1 MAGTLPAAPTLGSM
15 SAFGSGSRNA
25 AGGNPQVLEIP
36 PGPAGLEVLWQ
47 PLAEALAGG
56 PALAPIPQPS
66 PATPQPVVDAMVAAA
81 RPNEPVAADTALVV
95 ATSGSTGNPR
105 GVELSGAAVQA
116 LTAEVNARAGG
127 NPAWVL
133 AIPATSI
140 GGLNVAIRAHAAGQ
154 PPIAL
159 DSLAGATPFTAEVFA
174 RGVEAARDTDRPVAV
189 SLVPAQ
195 LPRLLASDIGRAALR
210 QCALVLVG
218 GAALAPQAARD
229 CAAADVLVTTT
240 YGMTETS
247 GGCIF
252 AGHPLDGV
260 EVRIGDE
267 KGTDDR
273 VYLRGPMLATRYR
286 DDRGELIVD
295 GWLRTNDRG
304 RWAGGQLQILG
315 RLDDVVTVRGVNVD
329 VVAVEDRLRDHPGIQ
344 DALVLVV
351 PDPDTDNRL
360 HAAYIADDRNVPA
373 DEADANLTDA
383 DLRTWVGDFLGKE
396 AAPVTLQ
403 RVESFSATAT
413 GKIDRRATA
422 RDLGLADH
430 LAQGPGR
437 DLL

>member
-1 MAGTLPAAPTLGSM
+1 
-15 SAFGSGSRNA
+15 
-25 AGGNPQVLEIP
+25 
-36 PGPAGLEVLWQ
+36 
-47 PLAEALAGG
+47 
-56 PALAPIPQPS
+56 
-66 PATPQPVVDAMVAAA
+66 VVDALVAAA
-81 RPNEPVAADTALVV
+81 RANEPVAADTALVV

-116 LTAEVNARAGG
+116 LTAKVNARAGED
-127 NPAWVL
+127 PAWVL

-159 DSLAGATPFTAEVFA
+159 DSLAGAAPFTAEVFA
-174 RGVEAARDTDRPVAV
+174 RGVEAAGDTGRPVAV

-195 LPRLLASDIGRAALR
+195 LPRLLASEIGRAALR
-210 QCALVLVG
+210 SCALVLVG

-240 YGMTETS
+240 YGMTETG

-260 EVRIGDE
+260 QVRIGDDN
-267 KGTDDR
+267 GTDDR
-273 VYLRGPMLATRYR
+273 VFLRGPMLATRYR
-286 DDRGELIVD
+286 DERGELLVD

-329 VVAVEDRLRDHPGIQ
+329 VVAIEDRLRDHPGIQ

-360 HAAYIADDRNVPA
+360 HAAYITSDEDDQADM
-373 DEADANLTDA
+373 DEV
-383 DLRTWVGDFLGKE
+383 DLRSWVGDFLGRE
-396 AAPVTLQ
+396 AAPVTLR

-422 RDLGLADH
+422 RDLGFDDD